1 MRFLNRLLV
10 PLGLHHMLNSI
21 FWFDVIGINDI
32 GNYWAG
38 TGIRGV
44 TGHVSGRVLSIMM
57 FGVVAMALA
66 MYQCC
71 FITRKKKMKPF
82 FVSSAIASFLT
93 GVTGAIRILLYVL
106 ISIALCDACFT
117 DWYFGVYGSQLTI
130 YCWL

>member
-1 MRFLNRLLV
+1 MIKDMGPLGAGIYAFLNRLLV

-44 TGHVSGRVLSIMM
+44 TGMYQAGYYPIMM

-71 FITRKKKMKPF
+71 FITRKKKMKP
-82 FVSSAIASFLT
+82 
-93 GVTGAIRILLYVL
+93 
-106 ISIALCDACFT
+106 
-117 DWYFGVYGSQLTI
+117 
-130 YCWL
+130 